1 MQIRSFLAILGLSGI
16 LLVSGC
22 GTKPLGG
29 GIGSGSTA
37 PFTLAVTDQP
47 PSGVTLLSF
56 TITITGA
63 VLQPGNVAVLNSP
76 VTIEVTQLQTD
87 TNLLANMTIPA
98 GNYTD
103 LILTFSNPSV
113 TILNQSIPLGACAVG
128 QICQI
133 AESLATSTVDFN
145 STPLP
150 LTVSSGTPVGMLLD
164 ISLNN
169 LLQSDMSLDLSAPG
183 GFALSQIQNVTTSTV
198 LGTAGDVAG
207 VVTSVGSNQFTF
219 TTLGG
224 ISVTA
229 STTSNTQFFFPALT
243 CAANDFTCVTT
254 GEIIAADLSLLGD
267 GSFQAGSVAFEDNS
281 GDSEISG
288 TIVSVNS
295 LANPPTFGIIVHGS
309 APTANGV
316 NVGDQATV
324 TIEPAAMLLVDQD
337 VLGLASGFTFASAA
351 DLVVGQE
358 VLVRADTI
366 QTAVSPITISSSQI
380 VLRQSEWTA
389 NVGVINAG
397 NASFALGSLPSLFT
411 TALPTNIS
419 SLNVDTSASTQFLN
433 LTPAG
438 IGGLAS
444 QNPVSVKGLVFNT
457 ITNIGSPSVVAT
469 VVVGRNPNAL
479 P

>member
-1 MQIRSFLAILGLSGI
+1 
-16 LLVSGC
+16 
-22 GTKPLGG
+22 
-29 GIGSGSTA
+29 
-37 PFTLAVTDQP
+37 
-47 PSGVTLLSF
+47 
-56 TITITGA
+56 
-63 VLQPGNVAVLNSP
+63 
-76 VTIEVTQLQTD
+76 
-87 TNLLANMTIPA
+87 
-98 GNYTD
+98 
-103 LILTFSNPSV
+103 
-113 TILNQSIPLGACAVG
+113 
-128 QICQI
+128 
-133 AESLATSTVDFN
+133 
-145 STPLP
+145 
-150 LTVSSGTPVGMLLD
+150 
-164 ISLNN
+164 
-169 LLQSDMSLDLSAPG
+169 
-183 GFALSQIQNVTTSTV
+183 
-198 LGTAGDVAG
+198 AG

-254 GEIIAADLSLLGD
+254 GEIIAADLNLLGD
-267 GSFQAGSVAFEDNS
+267 GSFQAGSVAFEDTS
-281 GDSEISG
+281 GNTGVSG
-288 TIVSVNS
+288 TVVSVDA
-295 LANPPTFGIIVHGS
+295 LANPPTFGIVVHGS
-309 APTANGV
+309 APAANGLPA
-316 NVGDQATV
+316 GQPATV
-324 TIEPAAMLLVDQD
+324 RIQPTAMLLVDED

-366 QTAVSPITISSSQI
+366 LLTPSPIIIQSTQI

-411 TALPTNIS
+411 TAAPTNIS

-457 ITNIGSPSVVAT
+457 ITDIGSPSVVAT

>member
-164 ISLNN
+164 FSLNN
-169 LLQSDMSLDLSAPG
+169 LLQSDMSFNLAAPG
-183 GFALSQIQNVTTSTV
+183 GFALSQIQNVTTSSV

-229 STTSNTQFFFPALT
+229 STTSNTQFFFPAAT

-267 GSFQAGSVAFEDNS
+267 GSFQAGSVAFEDTS
-281 GDSEISG
+281 GNPEISG
-288 TIVSVNS
+288 TVVSVDTPRQPADFRYRRARKRADRQRS
-295 LANPPTFGIIVHGS
+295 
-309 APTANGV
+309 TAGE
-316 NVGDQATV
+316 QATV
-324 TIEPAAMLLVDQD
+324 RIQPTAMLLVDED

-366 QTAVSPITISSSQI
+366 QTHRVANHHPIDPDR
-380 VLRQSEWTA
+380 V
-389 NVGVINAG
+389 
-397 NASFALGSLPSLFT
+397 AS
-411 TALPTNIS
+411 
-419 SLNVDTSASTQFLN
+419 
-433 LTPAG
+433 
-438 IGGLAS
+438 IGMDG
-444 QNPVSVKGLVFNT
+444 KCR
-457 ITNIGSPSVVAT
+457 
-469 VVVGRNPNAL
+469 RN
-479 P
+479 